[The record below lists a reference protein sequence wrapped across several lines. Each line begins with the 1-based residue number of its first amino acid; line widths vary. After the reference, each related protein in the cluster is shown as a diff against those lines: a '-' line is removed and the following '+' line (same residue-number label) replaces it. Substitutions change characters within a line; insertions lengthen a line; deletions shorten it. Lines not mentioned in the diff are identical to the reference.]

1 MSGTIDFNDDIIECP
16 NCGTENEVHCT
27 STSEDGETFNDVVA
41 GQECKNVE
49 KNFIFKESAHI
60 DA

>member
-41 GQECKNVE
+41 GQECKE
-49 KNFIFKESAHI
+49 CGEELHF
-60 DA
+60 